1 MFDVVNEVIQ
11 GFDLLSHLPGLVV
24 GLGVA
29 LATYSILKALTR
41 PRTRLDLDDEWR
53 DPPPLIYKLFKPI
66 VRMLSSDVKGF
77 LSEKQMKYLAQR
89 LSAGGMNYA
98 ILPEEFVTL
107 KWVCL
112 VVGSIAAITMYSV
125 NDGLGPE
132 ALVIVIS
139 TIPIGYFYPDLWLND
154 KIRYRRRI
162 VEKDFPFLLDLLVL
176 SMRAGLNYSASLSHA
191 IASLPNGPVRDEFG
205 KLLREIR
212 AGKARR
218 EALTDLG
225 KRMNIPSVNNFV
237 AAMNQAEETG
247 GEIVDVLTVQA
258 EQKRAER
265 FSTAEEK
272 ANKAPIKMLLPMMLF
287 LFPIVFML
295 VAFIMA
301 VKLAEADL
309 LPEVLLR
316 LLVS

>member
-1 MFDVVNEVIQ
+1 MFESVKEFLS
-11 GFDLLSHLPGLVV
+11 GFGTAGTIPSLIVGV
-24 GLGVA
+24 GLAV
-29 LATYSILKALTR
+29 ATYSLLKAATR
-41 PRTRLDLDDEWR
+41 PKSRLSLDDDDWR

-66 VRMLSSDVKGF
+66 VKMFANDVNGF
-77 LSEKQMKYLAQR
+77 LNERTRHSLSQR

-107 KWVCL
+107 KWICL
-112 VVGSIAAITMYSV
+112 VVGTVIAIFLYSV

-139 TIPIGYFYPDLWLND
+139 SIPIGFLYPDLWLND

-176 SMRAGLNYSASLSHA
+176 SMRAGLNYSASLAQA
-191 IASLPNGPVRDEFG
+191 IASLPNGPVKDEFS

-212 AGKARR
+212 AGKPRR
-218 EALTDLG
+218 EGLLSLG
-225 KRMNIPSVNNFV
+225 ERMNIPTVNNFV

-247 GEIVDVLTVQA
+247 GEIVEVLTIQA
-258 EQKRAER
+258 EQKRSER
-265 FSTAEEK
+265 FSAAEEQ
-272 ANKAPIKMLLPMMLF
+272 ANKAPVKMLLPMMLF

-295 VAFIMA
+295 VGFIMV
-301 VKLAEADL
+301 VKLAETNL
-309 LPEVLLR
+309 LPESILR
-316 LLVS
+316 LLV

>member
-1 MFDVVNEVIQ
+1 MFDQLLESLPK
-11 GFDLLSHLPGLVV
+11 FDTQIPGLII
-24 GLGVA
+24 GLGIAV
-29 LATYSILKALTR
+29 ATYSVLKAATR
-41 PRTRLDLDDEWR
+41 PRSRLETDDEWR

-66 VRMLSSDVKGF
+66 IRMFAADVRGF
-77 LSEKQMKYLAQR
+77 IGEKQSKYLTQR
-89 LSAGGMNYA
+89 LSAAGMNYA

-107 KWVCL
+107 KWICL
-112 VVGSIAAITMYSV
+112 VVGSVAAISMYTV

-139 TIPIGYFYPDLWLND
+139 SIPIGFLYPDLWLND
-154 KIRYRRRI
+154 KIRVRRKI

-176 SMRAGLNYSASLSHA
+176 SMRAGLNYSSSLGQA
-191 IASLPNGPVRDEFG
+191 IDSLPSGPVKDEFA

-212 AGKARR
+212 AGKLRR
-218 EALTDLG
+218 QALLDLG
-225 KRMNIPSVNNFV
+225 DRMNIPSVNNFI

-247 GEIVDVLTVQA
+247 GEIVEVLTLQA
-258 EQKRAER
+258 EQKRTER
-265 FSTAEEK
+265 FSAAEEK

-309 LPEVLLR
+309 LPEALVR
-316 LLVS
+316 LLV